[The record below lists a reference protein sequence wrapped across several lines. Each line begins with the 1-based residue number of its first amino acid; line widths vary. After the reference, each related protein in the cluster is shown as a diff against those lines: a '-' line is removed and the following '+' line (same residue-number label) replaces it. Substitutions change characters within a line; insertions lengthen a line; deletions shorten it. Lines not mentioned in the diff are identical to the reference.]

1 MANVISDTPIISS
14 LPNEHLDQPDPSVKN
29 YKIILTEDDLQ
40 GEDTI
45 NLEQSINSNELNQDT
60 FEDGEEFRAKEFAK
74 RAELSKWFPQ
84 INLDENK
91 SWRIWI
97 SKRSRALI
105 MHTSLVT
112 AILVTNFALTL
123 FGMISYPGP
132 HGIGTIYQGDC
143 NTVKRLDLWL
153 HLLIN
158 LLSTGLLMASNYCM
172 QLQAAPT
179 RADIDRAHARGQWLD
194 IGVPSLR
201 NFGKIGRWRKFTWL
215 LLAFSSLP
223 IHFM

>member
-1 MANVISDTPIISS
+1 
-14 LPNEHLDQPDPSVKN
+14 
-29 YKIILTEDDLQ
+29 
-40 GEDTI
+40 
-45 NLEQSINSNELNQDT
+45 
-60 FEDGEEFRAKEFAK
+60 
-74 RAELSKWFPQ
+74 
-84 INLDENK
+84 
-91 SWRIWI
+91 
-97 SKRSRALI
+97 
-105 MHTSLVT
+105 
-112 AILVTNFALTL
+112 
-123 FGMISYPGP
+123 
-132 HGIGTIYQGDC
+132 
-143 NTVKRLDLWL
+143 VKRLDLWL